1 MELSIAVVL
10 TAQLNRSNDQEG
22 RQPRIS
28 DLRESGELEQSA
40 DVILLL
46 HQERNS
52 ASTIVNVAKNRTGP
66 PRSISLIRRFDQARL
81 DAG

>member
-1 MELSIAVVL
+1 MVL
-10 TAQLNRSNDQEG
+10 AAQLNRCADQDG

-46 HQERNS
+46 HQEENS
-52 ASTIVNVAKNRTGP
+52 PSTIVNVAKNRTGP
-66 PRSISLIRRFDQARL
+66 PKSFSLIRRFDQARL
-81 DAG
+81 DSV